1 MANITQIDLGVITPI
16 PKGDYSLTTNYERLN
31 LVVYKGSSWIRT
43 DIEPYVIG
51 SIPQTGSLYWQLNA
65 SGVSEIPDAS
75 LTVKGI
81 TKLSNATNSVDETVA
96 ATSRAVK
103 SAYDIG
109 STAVSSATT
118 ANNTA
123 NSVLSIANSTK
134 AITDLV
140 SLTAIAGGIP
150 KADSTG
156 KLALGW
162 IDIPAGKAIG
172 EVFIYTGIDV
182 PAGALPADGTQYTGF
197 NVTYPDAYTWVTTKA
212 KTKTLTEYTAIVN
225 QHGECGFWGLDTAT
239 GTVRVPMIKSFIQG
253 TTSVDDISKSV
264 EAGLPNITG
273 TLASVENRYD
283 APSYSGAL
291 SFYRDGNG
299 NLNIGGSGGNS
310 GPLSF
315 DASISNA
322 AYGKST
328 TVQPPS
334 IKYRWFVQIY
344 SSVLPAS
351 TADMANWNTQLDGR
365 ANTTLSNLTQ
375 EGTTKVAHLA
385 MPSARVINLQ
395 ADDAAAV
402 ADGYLYICA
411 WYLAGTSWI
420 RATVDGRIF
429 QTSFSIPSNTDYISL
444 FIPIRKSQLYS
455 LRNFR
460 CTWKLIEFVY
470 AEGAY

>member
-123 NSVLSIANSTK
+123 NSALSIANSTK

-156 KLALGW
+156 KIDDGWLPSTFLVGGIIMFSGTFGGTDGKRPVPLGATDADESWALCDGSNGTPDLRGRF
-162 IDIPAGKAIG
+162 IIGAGESYA
-172 EVFIYTGIDV
+172 
-182 PAGALPADGTQYTGF
+182 
-197 NVTYPDAYTWVTTKA
+197 
-212 KTKTLTEYTAIVN
+212 
-225 QHGECGFWGLDTAT
+225 
-239 GTVRVPMIKSFIQG
+239 QG
-253 TTSVDDISKSV
+253 TTGGAASAEVSGSVSGTTGATTLTVAQMPSHMHTTPT
-264 EAGLPNITG
+264 GLVG
-273 TLASVENRYD
+273 
-283 APSYSGAL
+283 
-291 SFYRDGNG
+291 GNG
-299 NLNIGGSGGNS
+299 SYYFIDGDYGGSNKSSGTDYVGGNS
-310 GPLSF
+310 SHTHPMSGSLS
-315 DASISNA
+315 
-322 AYGKST
+322 
-328 TVQPPS
+328 
-334 IKYRWFVQIY
+334 
-344 SSVLPAS
+344 
-351 TADMANWNTQLDGR
+351 
-365 ANTTLSNLTQ
+365 
-375 EGTTKVAHLA
+375 
-385 MPSARVINLQ
+385 
-395 ADDAAAV
+395 
-402 ADGYLYICA
+402 
-411 WYLAGTSWI
+411 
-420 RATVDGRIF
+420 ATV
-429 QTSFSIPSNTDYISL
+429 NTLPPYYALAYIM
-444 FIPIRKSQLYS
+444 
-455 LRNFR
+455 
-460 CTWKLIEFVY
+460 KLPT
-470 AEGAY
+470 A